1 MENNESCPIC
11 GKIDFELVG
20 KYRSVHLTFSKLN
33 RVKCKACGM
42 VFATPMPSEDKL
54 RDYNSTYFDSAH
66 GGKAESLISTA
77 FFSAIAG
84 LRAQYVGKYIDK
96 NKIQIN
102 KILEIGPGPGFFAEK
117 WITANPLVD
126 YLAMET
132 DSSCY
137 DSLLDRGVRLIT
149 DEELQSSKTMVDMV
163 VMSHVLEHVS
173 NPFGFISFLT
183 NHLRQDGILFI
194 EVPCNDWEHKSL
206 DEPHLLFFDKKQM
219 TNLLS
224 TLGFCDIEVSY
235 HGEQIDELKLK
246 SFLDNKL
253 NSVRSK
259 LISLGLIWPFSR
271 KLKGME
277 SLLTP
282 LERAVVA
289 PFKAHQESNSP
300 AWWLRA
306 VARKK

>member
-11 GKIDFELVG
+11 GKTDIELVG
-20 KYRSVHLTFSKLN
+20 KYRSVHPSFSKLN

-42 VFATPMPSEDKL
+42 VFATPMPSEDEL

-66 GGKAESLISTA
+66 GGKSESLISTA

-84 LRAQYVGKYIDK
+84 LRAHHVGKYIDK
-96 NKIQIN
+96 NKIHVK

-117 WITANPLVD
+117 WITANPLVE

-137 DSLLDRGVRLIT
+137 DSLINKGVRLIK
-149 DEELQSSKTMVDMV
+149 DEELESSKTVVDMV

-173 NPFGFISFLT
+173 NPLGFISFST
-183 NHLRQDGILFI
+183 NHLRKDGILFI

-206 DEPHLLFFDKKQM
+206 DEPHLLFFDKKPM
-219 TNLLS
+219 TNMLS
-224 TLGFCDIEVSY
+224 ALGFYDIEVSY
-235 HGEQIDELKLK
+235 HGQQIDELKSK
-246 SFLDNKL
+246 SFLDKKL

-259 LISLGLIWPFSR
+259 LISLGLIWPYST
-271 KLKGME
+271 KSKGME
-277 SLLTP
+277 SLSDP

-289 PFKAHQESNSP
+289 PFKAHQESTSP

-306 VARKK
+306 IAKKK